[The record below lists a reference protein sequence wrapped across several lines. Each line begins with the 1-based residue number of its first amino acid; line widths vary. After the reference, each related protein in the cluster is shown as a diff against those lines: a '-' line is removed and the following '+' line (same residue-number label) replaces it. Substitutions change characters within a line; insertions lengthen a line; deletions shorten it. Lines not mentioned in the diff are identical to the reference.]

1 MLIIFTFVAFISL
14 DFIRSLMKSLFLFL
28 QRINTAKNSLK
39 QLIAVLALLMGTLG
53 LSGCNNNVNPSFGYA
68 FAGTWVL
75 LAIAFFI
82 ATSVTK
88 KNDDHH
94 GHKH

>member
-1 MLIIFTFVAFISL
+1 MLIISTFVAFISL
-14 DFIRSLMKSLFLFL
+14 DFIRSLMKSLFLSL
-28 QRINTAKNSLK
+28 QKMSTAKGSLK
-39 QLIAVLALLMGTLG
+39 PYMAVLILLMSALG

>member
-1 MLIIFTFVAFISL
+1 
-14 DFIRSLMKSLFLFL
+14 MKSLLLFL
-28 QRINTAKNSLK
+28 QEMWASKRGLK
-39 QLIAVLALLMGTLG
+39 QYIAVFALLFGTLG
-53 LSGCNNNVNPSFGYA
+53 LSGCNVNPSFGYA

>member
-1 MLIIFTFVAFISL
+1 MMPINKKFSKYVASLILFVATI
-14 DFIRSLMKSLFLFL
+14 
-28 QRINTAKNSLK
+28 
-39 QLIAVLALLMGTLG
+39 G
-53 LSGCNNNVNPSFGYA
+53 LSGCKVNPSFFYA
-68 FAGTWVL
+68 FGGTWVL

>member
-1 MLIIFTFVAFISL
+1 
-14 DFIRSLMKSLFLFL
+14 MKSLFLFL
-28 QRINTAKNSLK
+28 QKINTAKSSLK
-39 QLIAVLALLMGTLG
+39 QFIAVLALLMSTIG
-53 LSGCNNNVNPSFGYA
+53 LSGCNDNVNPSFGYA

>member
-1 MLIIFTFVAFISL
+1 
-14 DFIRSLMKSLFLFL
+14 MKSLFLFL
-28 QRINTAKNSLK
+28 QKINTAKSSLK
-39 QLIAVLALLMGTLG
+39 PYIAVLAILMSTMG

>member
-1 MLIIFTFVAFISL
+1 
-14 DFIRSLMKSLFLFL
+14 MKSLLLFL
-28 QRINTAKNSLK
+28 QKMRTVKSSLK
-39 QLIAVLALLMGTLG
+39 QYTAVFTLLMSTLG

>member
-1 MLIIFTFVAFISL
+1 
-14 DFIRSLMKSLFLFL
+14 
-28 QRINTAKNSLK
+28 
-39 QLIAVLALLMGTLG
+39 

-94 GHKH
+94 GHK